1 MKRKLLTIG
10 VVGIAIASAGY
21 VAAHCEVP
29 CGIYDDHARLDSMLE
44 DTKTIAKAMAEIQEL
59 SSKQDALSQNQ
70 LSRWVATKEA
80 HATATQH
87 VITQYFMTQRIK
99 PTSEAYVEQLTAA
112 HTVLLAAMKCK
123 QSVDPA
129 TAEALKKAVDD
140 FHESRHV
147 KKKTKSEKK

>member
-1 MKRKLLTIG
+1 MKHKPLIAVIVAGVIG
-10 VVGIAIASAGY
+10 SAGY
-21 VAAHCEVP
+21 LAAHCEVP

-44 DTKTIAKAMAEIQEL
+44 DAKTIAKAMAEIEEL
-59 SSKQDALSQNQ
+59 ASKQDALSQNQ

-99 PTSEAYVEQLTAA
+99 PTSSAYVEQLTAA

-129 TAEALKKAVDD
+129 TAEALKKAIDD

-147 KKKTKSEKK
+147 KKK